1 MCQIVKLLI
10 NKLCLTFNPYN
21 KLFKNRLTNTK
32 HCNKQNISTKT
43 IEINCLKQ
51 INNKGFSMLSFI
63 YILPILKFIYYY
75 SSWKKTRFSSTDVL
89 EGSMHQ
95 PLVEPS
101 IVSIIGWTVQ
111 WLLHLVSHK
120 DMVEPANVSIIGWTV
135 QWLLHLVTHKE
146 PNISNQAIIAQS
158 KQFFYNNKI
167 YLSNFLHSV
176 IDLNVIEICSGSLYM
191 ICIKSK

>member
-75 SSWKKTRFSSTDVL
+75 SSWKKKQILKYRCTRGINASTISWTIHCINHQLNCTMTTTFSQSQR
-89 EGSMHQ
+89 H
-95 PLVEPS
+95 
-101 IVSIIGWTVQ
+101 GWTDQ
-111 WLLHLVSHK
+111 CINHWLNRPITTTFSHTQRTK
-120 DMVEPANVSIIGWTV
+120 Y
-135 QWLLHLVTHKE
+135 
-146 PNISNQAIIAQS
+146 
-158 KQFFYNNKI
+158 F
-167 YLSNFLHSV
+167 
-176 IDLNVIEICSGSLYM
+176 
-191 ICIKSK
+191 